1 MAEINISYFYIV
13 ITNFFVVISIIF
25 HDIII
30 SNNTL
35 MMNIFSML
43 EEKYLYQRRP
53 FNLFDVKT
61 NFHSMDKQ
69 KIQESKIQKIQFIQI
84 FNLSFNCEKYCSQID
99 FISNVKICVNMHF
112 VRSRQFL
119 FYPRLI
125 SIIIQHSINLSVQR
139 VAKKFIYH

>member
-84 FNLSFNCEKYCSQID
+84 FNLSFNWEKYCSQID

-112 VRSRQFL
+112 VRSPQFL
-119 FYPRLI
+119 FYPCLI
-125 SIIIQHSINLSVQR
+125 SIII
-139 VAKKFIYH
+139 

>member
-69 KIQESKIQKIQFIQI
+69 KIQESIQKIQFIQI

-125 SIIIQHSINLSVQR
+125 SIII
-139 VAKKFIYH
+139 

>member
-1 MAEINISYFYIV
+1 MTEINISYFYIV

-69 KIQESKIQKIQFIQI
+69 KIQESTQKIQFIQI

-125 SIIIQHSINLSVQR
+125 SIII
-139 VAKKFIYH
+139 

>member
-43 EEKYLYQRRP
+43 EEKYFYQRRSI
-53 FNLFDVKT
+53 NLFDELKT

-69 KIQESKIQKIQFIQI
+69 KIQESTQKIQFIQI
-84 FNLSFNCEKYCSQID
+84 FNLSFNWEKYCSQID

-125 SIIIQHSINLSVQR
+125 SIIIQRSINLSVQR

>member
-125 SIIIQHSINLSVQR
+125 SIIIQRSINLSVQR

>member
-53 FNLFDVKT
+53 INLFDVKT

-125 SIIIQHSINLSVQR
+125 SIII
-139 VAKKFIYH
+139 

>member
-13 ITNFFVVISIIF
+13 IINFFVVISIIF

-125 SIIIQHSINLSVQR
+125 SIIIQRSINLSVQR

>member
-1 MAEINISYFYIV
+1 MAEISYFYIV

>member
-13 ITNFFVVISIIF
+13 ITNFFVIISIIF

-69 KIQESKIQKIQFIQI
+69 KIQESTQKIQFIQI

-125 SIIIQHSINLSVQR
+125 SIIIQRSINLSVQR

>member
-13 ITNFFVVISIIF
+13 ITNFFIVISIIF

-53 FNLFDVKT
+53 INLFDKLKT

-69 KIQESKIQKIQFIQI
+69 KIQESTQKIQFIQI

-125 SIIIQHSINLSVQR
+125 SIII
-139 VAKKFIYH
+139 

>member
-69 KIQESKIQKIQFIQI
+69 KIQESTQKIQFIQI

-125 SIIIQHSINLSVQR
+125 SII
-139 VAKKFIYH
+139 